1 MSEIGAITQGMQSV
15 QGTGMYTASL
25 DAFTKNA
32 KAFEAYDFNKGFE
45 SEAAKKQKDAA
56 TFAEVALG
64 FKTVPNSNNLYNR
77 HHALLSKK
85 YDLLFDD
92 ANISA
97 MAATPEGR
105 AAFDRAVQ
113 QLQQET
119 KAYENIY
126 AATFGDPST
135 ADGTGMT
142 YLDYEV
148 RLKKGGGSST
158 FFQDQG
164 YQIDRTDKDFNDQLI
179 ALDNSADI
187 LSKTITFDPST
198 GTWGGYDVDDK
209 LLSID
214 MQDARNYFAYT
225 ASRAVFNEP
234 SSAVST
240 AGVYDAMSKFSSDEA
255 MLADAQ
261 TRASVSTLDAVA
273 YWQKNKASDEDKEK
287 TVQQLYA
294 EMTNKKTLNVAIDAY
309 AEAMVDEVNARK
321 KREEAEKKRAQ
332 QGNRSN
338 NTTPPPEQPPSLSII
353 TDPKN
358 GDKLVELDGLRG
370 MEHKSKY
377 LPVRSVTRKK
387 NGEYQLT
394 LDDDG
399 RTVKVDFSKNDM
411 TYKKLQERFK
421 IKYGEGFF
429 DKMISAME
437 GDTPK
442 TEYNFVEDM
451 LNFTSANNPWG
462 N

>member
-1 MSEIGAITQGMQSV
+1 
-15 QGTGMYTASL
+15 
-25 DAFTKNA
+25 
-32 KAFEAYDFNKGFE
+32 
-45 SEAAKKQKDAA
+45 
-56 TFAEVALG
+56 
-64 FKTVPNSNNLYNR
+64 
-77 HHALLSKK
+77 
-85 YDLLFDD
+85 
-92 ANISA
+92 
-97 MAATPEGR
+97 
-105 AAFDRAVQ
+105 
-113 QLQQET
+113 
-119 KAYENIY
+119 
-126 AATFGDPST
+126 
-135 ADGTGMT
+135 
-142 YLDYEV
+142 
-148 RLKKGGGSST
+148 
-158 FFQDQG
+158 
-164 YQIDRTDKDFNDQLI
+164 
-179 ALDNSADI
+179 
-187 LSKTITFDPST
+187 
-198 GTWGGYDVDDK
+198 
-209 LLSID
+209 
-214 MQDARNYFAYT
+214 
-225 ASRAVFNEP
+225 
-234 SSAVST
+234 
-240 AGVYDAMSKFSSDEA
+240 
-255 MLADAQ
+255 
-261 TRASVSTLDAVA
+261 
-273 YWQKNKASDEDKEK
+273 
-287 TVQQLYA
+287 
-294 EMTNKKTLNVAIDAY
+294 
-309 AEAMVDEVNARK
+309 MVDEVNARK